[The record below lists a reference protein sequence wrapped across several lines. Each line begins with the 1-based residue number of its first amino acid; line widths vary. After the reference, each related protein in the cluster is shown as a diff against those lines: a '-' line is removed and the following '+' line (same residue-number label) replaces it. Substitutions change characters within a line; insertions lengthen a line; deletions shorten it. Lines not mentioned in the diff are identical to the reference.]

1 MAKVE
6 IKNWEKEM
14 ILIKA
19 GGGKTINW
27 IGICKDISYLIS
39 NYKIVLVHG
48 ASSYRDEIAEK
59 LSIPVKTVVSPSGVS
74 SVYTDERLLEVF
86 LMAYSGLV
94 NKKIVATLQ
103 RYGVNAVGLSG
114 VDGGLWIAKPKKE
127 ILVKEEGRVKLLKDN
142 LTGRVER
149 VNTELLNILIERD
162 YLPVLCS
169 PAISSE
175 GEILNTDNDLAIAV
189 MAEALKVKRMVI
201 LFENP
206 GLLEDAEDENSLI
219 RKIEKEKIEDYLRFA
234 QGRMKKKLMGVKRA
248 IEGGVEIIYLG
259 DGRIEN
265 PVLSALDGKG
275 TVIS

>member
-1 MAKVE
+1 ML
-6 IKNWEKEM
+6 
-14 ILIKA
+14 LIKA

-27 IGICKDISYLIS
+27 DGICRDISYLIS
-39 NYKIVLVHG
+39 NDKIVLVHG
-48 ASSYRDEIAEK
+48 ASSCRDEIAEK
-59 LSIPVKTVVSPSGVS
+59 LSIPVRTVVSPSGIS
-74 SVYTDERLLEVF
+74 SVYTDEKLLDVF
-86 LMAYSGLV
+86 LMAYAGLV
-94 NKKIVATLQ
+94 NKKIVAMLQ
-103 RYGVNAVGLSG
+103 RYRVNAVGLSG
-114 VDGGLWIAKPKKE
+114 VDGKLWLAKPKKD
-127 ILVKEEGRVKLLKDN
+127 IMVKEEGRIKLLKDN

-149 VNTELLNILIERD
+149 VNTELLNILIEID

-189 MAEALKVKRMVI
+189 MAEALKIKRMVI

-206 GLLEDAEDENSLI
+206 GLLENPEDEKSLI

-265 PVLSALDGKG
+265 PVLTALDGKG